1 MTIEIMTNEDLTSA
15 YKTLVEMVK
24 NISNQLVGRAAKIQ
38 YNNSV
43 LLLEQN
49 IADLQTSIDNLTA
62 RIVVLEAFMEDGE

>member
-49 IADLQTSIDNLTA
+49 VADLKTSIDNLTA
-62 RIVVLEAFMEDGE
+62 RIAILEEFMEDGE